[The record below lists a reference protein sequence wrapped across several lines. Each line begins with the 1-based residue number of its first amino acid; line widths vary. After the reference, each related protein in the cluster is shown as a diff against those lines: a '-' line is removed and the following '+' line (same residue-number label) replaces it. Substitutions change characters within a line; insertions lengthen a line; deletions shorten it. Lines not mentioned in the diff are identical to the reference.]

1 MNDHTSRVHD
11 LATRITKLIDREA
24 KRKPLDAVQVC
35 GALGLAAAA
44 VASTAVPEGHP
55 EADHVLLG
63 SLGLGFSELLP
74 ALRVAQRGPVN

>member
-1 MNDHTSRVHD
+1 MNDTTSRVHD

-24 KRKPLDAVQVC
+24 KRKPITAVQVC

-44 VASTAVPEGHP
+44 VASTTVPEGHP

-63 SLGLGFSELLP
+63 SLGFGFQLVP
-74 ALRVAQRGPVN
+74 AMRAALRGPVN

>member
-1 MNDHTSRVHD
+1 MNDTTSRVHD
-11 LATRITKLIDREA
+11 LATRITKLIYREA
-24 KRKPLDAVQVC
+24 RRKPLDAVQVC

-63 SLGLGFSELLP
+63 SLGLGFSQLLP
-74 ALRVAQRGPVN
+74 AMRAALREPVN